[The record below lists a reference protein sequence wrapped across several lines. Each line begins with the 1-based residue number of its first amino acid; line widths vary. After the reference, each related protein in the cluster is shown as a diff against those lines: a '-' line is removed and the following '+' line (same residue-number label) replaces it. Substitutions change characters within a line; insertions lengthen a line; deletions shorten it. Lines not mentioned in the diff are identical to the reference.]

1 MMVSLHVQDAPIGYD
16 PPFGPSVEVRVG
28 YDDRET
34 LQPANLNYINFLG
47 GNGPIIRWQKSFG
60 EQPSLSRCY

>member
-28 YDDRET
+28 YDERET

-47 GNGPIIRWQKSFG
+47 SSTFSVGGRN
-60 EQPSLSRCY
+60 

>member
-16 PPFGPSVEVRVG
+16 SPFGPSVAEGVG
-28 YDDRET
+28 YDERET

-47 GNGPIIRWQKSFG
+47 SSTFSVGGRN
-60 EQPSLSRCY
+60 